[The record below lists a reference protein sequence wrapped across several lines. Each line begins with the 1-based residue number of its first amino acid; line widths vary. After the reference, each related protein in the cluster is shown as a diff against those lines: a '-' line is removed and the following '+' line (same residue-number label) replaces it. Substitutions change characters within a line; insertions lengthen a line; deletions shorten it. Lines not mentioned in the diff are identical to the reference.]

1 MPTFLVETNVTTD
14 EFRQR
19 VAKKVSLWLHHQNI
33 QMNHVIMKFYELTP
47 ERTFSGPFP
56 FDKFPGITC
65 PRVSFAF
72 VACQVAK
79 DRPPEF
85 LSELARKLVEAMQPE
100 VDSSRA
106 FISFQLVD
114 PALHFVG
121 TALQKGMSHAC
132 TE

>member
-1 MPTFLVETNVTTD
+1 
-14 EFRQR
+14 
-19 VAKKVSLWLHHQNI
+19 
-33 QMNHVIMKFYELTP
+33 LTP

-56 FDKFPGITC
+56 FDKFPGIA
-65 PRVSFAF
+65 RQQQSFAF
-72 VACQVAK
+72 VACQIAK
-79 DRPPEF
+79 GRPPEF
-85 LSELARKLVEAMQPE
+85 LSELARKFVEAMQPE

-121 TALQKGMSHAC
+121 ATLQKGMSHEY